1 MSVAAILSRISLVER
16 ELFLLKS
23 EVKRIE
29 KSENV
34 KTLADL
40 RGVWA
45 GQVSLS
51 EKDIEAAQIHFNW
64 EKWNKVH
71 EESGNL

>member
-51 EKDIEAAQIHFNW
+51 EEDIETAQIHFNR

-71 EESGNL
+71 EESGNP